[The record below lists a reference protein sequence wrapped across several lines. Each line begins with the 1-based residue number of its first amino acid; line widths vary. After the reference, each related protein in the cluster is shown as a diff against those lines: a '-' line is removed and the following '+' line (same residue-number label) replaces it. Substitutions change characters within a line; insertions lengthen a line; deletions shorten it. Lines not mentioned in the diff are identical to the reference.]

1 RLRGTSLRSSR
12 RPVALS
18 AQPGHETQRSRRR
31 DHYGALFAAYDRRCR
46 GSRLHH
52 LGRHPARHE
61 SWIAQRQEPASVAD
75 AHRRSRRP
83 HRVENT
89 RRQYRYYDMPAPTP
103 LVQSRSIGNLVVHAI
118 QAGGQRLD
126 GGAMFGVVPKPLW
139 ERRISADERNRIQ
152 LGMRCLL
159 IEHPSGLILIDSG
172 AGNKENAKFHEIYGV
187 ENAGANGR
195 TALEDGLAQVG
206 VSQEQI
212 AILIST
218 HLHFDHAGGNTF
230 VDDAGV
236 VRPTF
241 PRARYLVQR
250 GEYEFATHTNE
261 RTAASYFD
269 RNYVPTLESG
279 QLELLE
285 GESEIVDGIGV
296 LVTPGHTP
304 YHQSVVIRSA
314 GETAIFL
321 GDLVPTHTHLPLPWI
336 MGYDVEPLVTLESK
350 RGLLK
355 RVEQGDW
362 TVIFEHDAVV
372 PWGRVQFDGKAYS
385 LRPESA

>member
-1 RLRGTSLRSSR
+1 
-12 RPVALS
+12 
-18 AQPGHETQRSRRR
+18 
-31 DHYGALFAAYDRRCR
+31 
-46 GSRLHH
+46 
-52 LGRHPARHE
+52 
-61 SWIAQRQEPASVAD
+61 
-75 AHRRSRRP
+75 
-83 HRVENT
+83 
-89 RRQYRYYDMPAPTP
+89 MPAPTP
-103 LVQSRSIGNLVVHAI
+103 LVQSRRIGALNVHAI

-139 ERRISADERNRIQ
+139 ERRIPADERNRIQ

-172 AGNKENAKFHEIYGV
+172 AGNKENAKFHDIYGV

-206 VSQEQI
+206 VSPEQI
-212 AILIST
+212 AFLIST

-230 VDDAGV
+230 IDEAGV

-241 PRARYLVQR
+241 PRARYFVQR
-250 GEYEFATHTNE
+250 GEYEFATHPNE

-285 GESEIVDGIGV
+285 GESEIVDSIGV
-296 LVTPGHTP
+296 IVTPGHTP
-304 YHQSVVIRSA
+304 YHQSIVIRSG

-321 GDLVPTHTHLPLPWI
+321 GDLVPTHAHLPLPWI

-355 RVEQGDW
+355 RVEQENW

-385 LRPESA
+385 LRQD